1 MLMCICIRLQ
11 LCMHVCMS
19 ALALVC
25 VDERVIS
32 SAFTY
37 ACTSARQSQHACMHF
52 CKRRTSRGECFLSQ
66 VYKFS
71 KFIHGSAVLLTELVA
86 AAPYWI
92 DDVSI
97 RDSINSSAPTGP
109 NQRRTPI
116 GAPPG
121 KDKKSKDDD
130 TMTMTSFGESFSQL
144 KTLPV
149 PEGDPADSVT
159 HPLIARTSASTRPH
173 GQYTDFLRSTAA
185 PGGGDEECSCC
196 GLMAGAKK
204 LPRKVPVRVE
214 PKTYFANERT
224 FLSWVNMSVTLGSI
238 SSALTVF
245 GDSESAEG
253 AGTQV
258 RVNVCMCV
266 CMCVWPVVRAQRVTT
281 ASGRSCRCCS
291 RSSPRS
297 LSRTPCTPSTCGGR
311 RSGAVKMPASI
322 RCR

>member
-1 MLMCICIRLQ
+1 MF
-11 LCMHVCMS
+11 S
-19 ALALVC
+19 FA
-25 VDERVIS
+25 
-32 SAFTY
+32 
-37 ACTSARQSQHACMHF
+37 
-52 CKRRTSRGECFLSQ
+52 Q

-204 LPRKVPVRVE
+204 LPRKASARSPFLMRRRLKAPMIHTTQSLPE
-214 PKTYFANERT
+214 P
-224 FLSWVNMSVTLGSI
+224 G
-238 SSALTVF
+238 
-245 GDSESAEG
+245 ESHDMVL
-253 AGTQV
+253 AGWF
-258 RVNVCMCV
+258 R
-266 CMCVWPVVRAQRVTT
+266 
-281 ASGRSCRCCS
+281 
-291 RSSPRS
+291 
-297 LSRTPCTPSTCGGR
+297 
-311 RSGAVKMPASI
+311 
-322 RCR
+322 